1 MSKIRV
7 LVVDDSVVVRRMV
20 SDILDSDPAIEVVGV
35 AANGRIAIAKL
46 DRTHPDVIL
55 LDVEMPEM
63 DGLETLTVI
72 RQQHPNLPVIMFSS
86 LTDRGSIATI
96 EALSLGA
103 SDYCTKPNNMKSQ
116 EDAQQH
122 IQTKLIPKI
131 KELCEPTLSTT
142 LSTPHCPIA
151 SDSDTWN
158 GRIIPTRIELLAIG
172 VSTGG
177 PQALETVLSQFPADF
192 PIPIAIVQ
200 HMPPVF
206 TQRLAQ
212 RLTRKSQLR
221 VEEGFTGAILEPG
234 VVWIAPGDYHMV
246 LEQYGGRVRVNL
258 NQDSPEHSCRPAVD
272 VMFRSA
278 AKTYGAGTLAV
289 ILTGMG
295 QDGLLGC
302 QAVRDSGGQ
311 VLVQDEATSVV
322 WGMPGSVANAG
333 LAQQILPLNAIA
345 SEILH
350 QVLLSSK
357 PLRV

>member
-7 LVVDDSVVVRRMV
+7 LVVDDSVVVRRIV
-20 SDILDSDPAIEVVGV
+20 SDSLESDPAIEVVGI
-35 AANGRIAIAKL
+35 AANGKIAIAKL
-46 DRTHPDVIL
+46 DRVHPDLIL

-63 DGLETLTVI
+63 DGLETLATI
-72 RQQHPNLPVIMFSS
+72 RQQHPDLPIIMFSS
-86 LTDRGSIATI
+86 LTDRGSVATI

-103 SDYCTKPNNMKSQ
+103 TDYFAKPNNMKSQ
-116 EDAQQH
+116 EEVQDH

-131 KELCEPTLSTT
+131 KELCGSNRSIPLTH
-142 LSTPHCPIA
+142 PQCPIG
-151 SDSDTWN
+151 SDSDTS
-158 GRIIPTRIELLAIG
+158 GGKIASTKIELLAIG

-177 PQALETVLSQFPADF
+177 PQALETVLSQFPPDF

-221 VEEGFTGAILEPG
+221 VEEGFAGAMLEPG

-246 LEQYGGRVRVNL
+246 LEQYCGRVRVQL
-258 NQDSPEHSCRPAVD
+258 NQDTPEHSCRPAVD

-278 AKTYGAGTLAV
+278 AQIYGAGTLAV

-302 QAVRDSGGQ
+302 QAIREAGGQ
-311 VLVQDEATSVV
+311 ILVQDEATSVV

-333 LAQQILPLNAIA
+333 LAQQILPLSEIA
-345 SEILH
+345 REILH
-350 QVLLSSK
+350 QVLQPSK
-357 PLRV
+357 SFCR